1 VENLLKRHK
10 EEHGPES
17 AIFKYHFLDER
28 SPEFYL
34 VAIAEAG
41 MRYEE
46 VKLLTSIK
54 GIGVYSALVIY

>member
-10 EEHGPES
+10 EEHGPKS

-34 VAIAEAG
+34 VAIPNRDYDPRKRRAG
-41 MRYEE
+41 E
-46 VKLLTSIK
+46 
-54 GIGVYSALVIY
+54 